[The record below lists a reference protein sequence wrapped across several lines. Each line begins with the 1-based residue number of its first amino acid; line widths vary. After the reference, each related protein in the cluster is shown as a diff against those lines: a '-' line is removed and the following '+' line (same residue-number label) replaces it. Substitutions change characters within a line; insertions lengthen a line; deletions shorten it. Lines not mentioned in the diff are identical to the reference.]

1 MSREKRDLGLFPYE
15 VLAVAVSSFH
25 MSDLI
30 NSEQYQEC
38 MNSLKQIRADY
49 TKLQEERDKAVELLR
64 EIVSVEKYIIKK
76 VSILGAIVSL
86 AKDFLNQLD
95 KEKG

>member
-1 MSREKRDLGLFPYE
+1 MNKEKISIEVFEYYDPKEVRELEAYT
-15 VLAVAVSSFH
+15 
-25 MSDLI
+25 
-30 NSEQYQEC
+30 
-38 MNSLKQIRADY
+38 
-49 TKLQEERDKAVELLR
+49 TKLQEERDKAVELLK